1 MIDYRFEDLTIK
13 AMNGMKDM
21 IVKFIRESFKGSFYV
36 KSLDCLRVLRES
48 CIDSDEIDLFNNFLD
63 ELKGKF
69 PKDHFKDYWR
79 MIVDNKVTLIDSTE
93 NQKSSISPNIAV
105 KWIEDIAKKDAI
117 AMPTN
122 DIEDLI
128 NDID

>member
-1 MIDYRFEDLTIK
+1 MIDYRFEDLTVK

-48 CIDSDEIDLFNNFLD
+48 CIENDEIDLFNNFLD
-63 ELKGKF
+63 ELKVKF
-69 PKDHFKDYWR
+69 PKDNFKDYWR
-79 MIVDNKVTLIDSTE
+79 MIVENKVTLIDSSE
-93 NQKSSISPNIAV
+93 NKKSSISPTIAV
-105 KWIEDIAKKDAI
+105 KWIEDIAKKEMI
-117 AMPTN
+117 ISSTN